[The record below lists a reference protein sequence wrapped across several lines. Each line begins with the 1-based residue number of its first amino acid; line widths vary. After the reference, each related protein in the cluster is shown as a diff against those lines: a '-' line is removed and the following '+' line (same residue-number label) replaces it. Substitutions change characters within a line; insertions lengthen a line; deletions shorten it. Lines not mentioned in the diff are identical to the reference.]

1 MMQSQEPTTQ
11 TQCITCGHSHTG
23 KYCAQCGEKV
33 INEKDKRVFVF
44 LEEFFHLLFH
54 ADSKLLKSLKYL
66 LVKPGQLSKDYLSGK
81 RKIYTSPLTL
91 FFIGN
96 LIYYLISPID
106 IVSSRFISQTQG
118 QVYSAS
124 IIEKAEQ
131 KRVAKKWTPSEME
144 QHYNEECTHVSKMML
159 ILLIFLFSLPLSL
172 LYFGK
177 NRYYYDH
184 VVFATEIVSYLIY
197 TLFLLLPFLLLV
209 VFYTLAYVFKIV
221 LPLEHIVNSMWSI
234 FILLLIVWIWV
245 ARAAKNIYGQRWLLT
260 LSKTLVVSLSSVLI
274 IIFYRYI
281 LFYVTLAML

>member
-1 MMQSQEPTTQ
+1 
-11 TQCITCGHSHTG
+11 
-23 KYCAQCGEKV
+23 
-33 INEKDKRVFVF
+33 
-44 LEEFFHLLFH
+44 
-54 ADSKLLKSLKYL
+54 
-66 LVKPGQLSKDYLSGK
+66 VKPGQLSKDYLSGK